1 VRVFGN
7 RVLRRIFGVMIIRE
21 TGDWR
26 KLQNKELNYQY
37 YSNNIV
43 HVIKIDRKK
52 ISWAFGGMG

>member
-1 VRVFGN
+1 MFGN